1 MHSGAGLTDPFVV
14 SMEMMA
20 IDGTRVYWANTGN
33 GVESPFTSFVATS
46 DLTSGVYTQFS
57 AQGVNSGQGVC
68 LNYRASSADCYSSQW

>member
-46 DLTSGVYTQFS
+46 DLTSGV
-57 AQGVNSGQGVC
+57 
-68 LNYRASSADCYSSQW
+68 